1 MRRFESEICAR
12 STAQH
17 FQKYPGEYNYLAI
30 KRQLEELGLPEA
42 V

>member
-12 STAQH
+12 FTAQH
-17 FQKYPGEYNYLAI
+17 FQKYSSEYNYLAI
-30 KRQLEELGLPEA
+30 KRHLEELGLPEA